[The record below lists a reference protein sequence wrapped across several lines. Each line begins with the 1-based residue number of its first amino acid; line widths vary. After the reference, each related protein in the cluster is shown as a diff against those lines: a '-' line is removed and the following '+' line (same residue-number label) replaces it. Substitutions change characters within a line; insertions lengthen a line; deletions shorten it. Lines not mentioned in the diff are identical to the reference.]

1 MNTEFKIIVSSNKK
15 QLSLRGLNEFV
26 MSNFRQDKISSLL
39 QLLTITATSI
49 FLFTSLFDYFV
60 KFEHVSGSLDNI
72 MVRGELNQLLWI
84 LSISLVVCLI
94 SILTNMLFV
103 ITKQFREIGTLKCLG
118 ALDNTI
124 LKIFILMG
132 VVMGFIA
139 SVIGV
144 MVGMVIQIIF
154 FDYLILSTLQILDV
168 VEIIGYTSAATIIIV
183 TSLSFLGAVLPAYR
197 ASKMLPIEAMKYN
210 A

>member
-103 ITKQFREIGTLKCLG
+103 ITKRFREIGTLKCLG

-132 VVMGFIA
+132 VVMGFTA

-183 TSLSFLGAVLPAYR
+183 TCLSFLGAVLPAYR